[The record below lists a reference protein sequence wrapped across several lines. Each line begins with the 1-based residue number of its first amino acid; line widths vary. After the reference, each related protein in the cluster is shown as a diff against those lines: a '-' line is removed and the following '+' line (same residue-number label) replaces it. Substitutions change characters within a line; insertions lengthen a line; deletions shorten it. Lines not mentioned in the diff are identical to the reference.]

1 MPKPRRTL
9 TNCLSVTVRIEI
21 PMTLDV
27 GSLIAARASLD
38 TLASHLPAGS
48 TVDVLGEPRFGRM
61 PAPPD
66 SSPDSVPAPS
76 GERAVESRAAEDSG
90 YTQNGKDG
98 EADKPDGHGRP
109 AHNPPPHDQQSASH
123 AATPP
128 SGYGKLPDGAKC
140 RCLNLW
146 ADGTDYYCCNPDQP
160 DPVTVAASELPAA
173 FDRRVPRAQ

>member
-1 MPKPRRTL
+1 MPKSRRTL

-21 PMTLDV
+21 PTPDMPSYTTAHAALDELR
-27 GSLIAARASLD
+27 G
-38 TLASHLPAGS
+38 HLPAGN
-48 TVDVLGEPRFGRM
+48 TVEFLGERRHGRM
-61 PAPPD
+61 AV
-66 SSPDSVPAPS
+66 SSPDAVPAPS

-90 YTQNGKDG
+90 HSNGKDG